1 MAMGFLGEGAHRRVA
16 CVSHAGGDRTN
27 VARDI
32 GIGFAPRVDQRVEI
46 AREAGIG
53 GGETDHADACST
65 ARRNAST
72 SGTTRSRVLKAAR
85 LTTRRLLT
93 WAIVSTS
100 TSPFSLSVRPDETRS
115 TMRGARPSVGANSIA
130 PFSLTNSAW
139 TPRASKQVR
148 VA

>member
-46 AREAGIG
+46 ARAAGIG

-65 ARRNAST
+65 ARPNAPTST
-72 SGTTRSRVLKAAR
+72 TTRSHVLKAAR
-85 LTTRRLLT
+85 LPTRRLLK
-93 WAIVSTS
+93 WAFERKSDV
-100 TSPFSLSVRPDETRS
+100 
-115 TMRGARPSVGANSIA
+115 
-130 PFSLTNSAW
+130 
-139 TPRASKQVR
+139 
-148 VA
+148 

>member
-16 CVSHAGGDRTN
+16 CVSHAGDDRTN

-72 SGTTRSRVLKAAR
+72 RGTTGSRVLKAAR
-85 LTTRRLLT
+85 LTPRRLTT
-93 WAIVSTS
+93 WAIVPTS
-100 TSPFSLSVRPDETRS
+100 TQTGSAPCRAGGGQSV
-115 TMRGARPSVGANSIA
+115 
-130 PFSLTNSAW
+130 
-139 TPRASKQVR
+139 
-148 VA
+148 